1 MVEAVLDMMDE
12 IEAFKEVIIDFSVSA
27 MKEELPEKFI
37 GGIGIRSA
45 AACIRRVVFDFLA
58 ADIFLTKLQNLV

>member
-1 MVEAVLDMMDE
+1 MGEAVLDMIDE
-12 IEAFKEVIIDFSVSA
+12 IEAFKEVMIDFSVSA
-27 MKEELPEKFI
+27 MKEEEPEKFI

-58 ADIFLTKLQNLV
+58 ADILYFFF